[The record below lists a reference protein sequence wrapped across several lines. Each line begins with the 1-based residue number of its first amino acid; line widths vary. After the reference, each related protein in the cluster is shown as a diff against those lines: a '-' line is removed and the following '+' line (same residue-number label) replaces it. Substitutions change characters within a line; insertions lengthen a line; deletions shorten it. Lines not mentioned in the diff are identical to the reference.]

1 MNKIS
6 SIITIIFMLF
16 SGSITAKSIS
26 ASAQYLGNEGVL
38 ITHNNKK
45 VLFDPIFKQNYNRFT
60 LVPQEIKEKLIN
72 SAAPFNTI
80 NAIFVTHDHA
90 DHFHAAE
97 VSEYLQKHKEVQ
109 LIAPTQ
115 VMKKLALQP
124 NYQQFKPQLHEV
136 SLNIGDKPISFNI
149 NSIDAEA
156 VRIPH
161 TGWPKRTEIE
171 NIVYR
176 VTIDGVTVL
185 HLGDADINPQHYTP
199 YAKFWADKITH
210 HAFIPEVFAVD
221 EHSTTSAKVHLN
233 ARNITY
239 VHIPMQ
245 VPDKIKALAVDYFA
259 TPGEKRTLKIRAN
272 NTQ

>member
-1 MNKIS
+1 MNKILS
-6 SIITIIFMLF
+6 LITIIMMLF
-16 SGSITAKSIS
+16 SGIITAKNIP

-38 ITHNNKK
+38 IVNNNKK
-45 VLFDPIFKQNYNRFT
+45 ILFDPIFKQNYNRFT
-60 LVPQEIKEKLIN
+60 LVPKEIKEKLIN
-72 SAAPFNTI
+72 SAAPFSTI
-80 NAIFVTHDHA
+80 NAIFITHDHA

-97 VSEYLQKHKEVQ
+97 VSDYLQKHKEVQ

-136 SLNIGDKPISFNI
+136 SLNIGDKPTSLNI
-149 NSIDAEA
+149 NNIHAEA

-161 TGWPKRTEIE
+161 IGWPKRTEIE

-185 HLGDADINPQHYTP
+185 HLGDADINPQHYIP

-210 HAFIPEVFAVD
+210 HAFIPGVFAVD
-221 EHSTTSAKVHLN
+221 EHSTTSAKIQLN

-245 VPDKIKALAVDYFA
+245 VPDKIKALAVDYFSK
-259 TPGEKRTLKIRAN
+259 PGEKRTIKVTTN
-272 NTQ
+272 NAK